1 MNKVEGLHHLAICTG
16 DMKAQLDYFT
26 DKLGMELQALY
37 WMHGV
42 ENTFHAFLRLNDES
56 SIAFV
61 HNPDIAKIEPTIG
74 VSHAGNAGSNCAPGA
89 MQHLAFKVKDDAELM
104 AMRDRLRSKGVPVLG
119 PIEHGL
125 CRSIYFAGLENMT
138 LELSYSNEPI
148 DNQLWVD
155 PEVVDL
161 LGITDNELAGYRD
174 PRDYQDESGGVA
186 QPGIDA
192 PGPHLQYPEAAYSAM
207 LSQPDEVYL
216 HSVDSSPPVQLQKAA
231 S

>member
-1 MNKVEGLHHLAICTG
+1 MNKVEGLHHLAITTG
-16 DMKAQLDYFT
+16 DMKAQIEYFT

-61 HNPDIAKIEPTIG
+61 HNPKIAKIDSELG
-74 VSHAGNAGSNCAPGA
+74 VTHAGNVESNCAPGT
-89 MQHLAFKVKDDAELM
+89 MQHLAFKVKDGKELH

-125 CRSIYFAGLENMT
+125 CQSIYFAGLENMT
-138 LELSYSNEPI
+138 LEFSFSSEPI
-148 DNQLWVD
+148 DNEAWVD

-161 LGITDNELAGYRD
+161 LNISAEELARYKK
-174 PRDYQDESGGVA
+174 PADYEDQGGNVP
-186 QPGIDA
+186 QPGADA
-192 PGPHLQYPEAAYSAM
+192 PGPHMSYPK
-207 LSQPDEVYL
+207 EVYEVLLTRTDEEVL
-216 HSVDSSPPVQLQKAA
+216 HSVYSEPPVQPRREA